1 MHVQN
6 SSIILVFCP
15 QSHCIYVFSFL
26 TDINIASE
34 PKNRAGS
41 TTKSTAQTRYYALQ
55 LNLQIQSSALL
66 DDGTSRA
73 HHLSPDSVRICYQ
86 PTYIMCSDYSSL
98 Y

>member
-55 LNLQIQSSALL
+55 LNLQIPSSALL
-66 DDGTSRA
+66 DDGTSCA
-73 HHLSPDSVRICYQ
+73 HYWHNPAAKGSVQ
-86 PTYIMCSDYSSL
+86 NTYIL
-98 Y
+98 YA